1 MMELELSE
9 SFALGS
15 MGWAKWNDFLNSE
28 VTK

>member
-1 MMELELSE
+1 MELELSK